1 MFKTNIKK
9 LDILTLFPDIIK
21 AYLAESI
28 IKRAIDSKKINI
40 DVHNIRDCTED
51 KHHQVDDVPY
61 GGSTGMV
68 LQPGPIKKT
77 LDKLR
82 KKNTCVIVFSPVGNT
97 LNMDIIKELLAK
109 PHLILI
115 SGHYEGIDRRVD
127 NYVDRKISVGDYVLT
142 GGELPALLLSD
153 ALIRLLPGVLG
164 NTNSFQEDSFFNNL
178 LDWDVYTRPKKFE
191 NFTVPDILLSGN
203 HKKIERWKKRSAI
216 INTLRY
222 KPDLLARHKPDEE
235 EEKIIKHYFLEE
247 DCDE

>member
-1 MFKTNIKK
+1 MRKKIIKQ
-9 LDILTLFPDIIK
+9 LDILTLFPDIINS
-21 AYLAESI
+21 YLGESI
-28 IKRAIDSKKINI
+28 IKRAINSKKIKVG
-40 DVHNIRDCTED
+40 VHNIRDCAQD
-51 KHHQVDDVPY
+51 KHHKVDDIPY

-82 KKNTCVIVFSPVGNT
+82 KKNTCVIVFSPVGTT
-97 LNMDIIKELLAK
+97 LNMDIIKNLLIK

-115 SGHYEGIDRRVD
+115 SGHYEGIDQRID
-127 NYVDRKISVGDYVLT
+127 NYADQKISVGDYVLT
-142 GGELPALLLSD
+142 GGELPALLLTD

-164 NTNSFQEDSFFNNL
+164 NINSFKEDSFFNNL
-178 LDWDVYTRPKKFE
+178 LDWDIYTRPKKFE

-222 KPDLLARHKPDEE
+222 KPGLLAQHKPDEDE
-235 EEKIIKHYFLEE
+235 QKIIKQYFLEE
-247 DCDE
+247 DSDE